1 MNNKRSLI
9 VSVVISLALV
19 VAIICL
25 IISYSSGEKKIH
37 LIQSPFM
44 QETGEKLFDADKSGA
59 NEEITVSTE
68 IITDGLQNIGKL
80 VTQEYFFTQVE
91 SYEKQVQ
98 AGPLSSKANI
108 VYSYDGV
115 VTAGVECD
123 EIQVEKDE
131 KNKIITITIPK
142 SDIQDVN
149 IDLDSFKIYEEKQG
163 LWSKIKLADVNKSLI
178 EFNKAAKEKAIDKG
192 VLESA
197 DKNAEQVIDRFVK
210 SLIDLGDYTIYY
222 RHK

>member
-25 IISYSSGEKKIH
+25 LISYSSGEKKIH